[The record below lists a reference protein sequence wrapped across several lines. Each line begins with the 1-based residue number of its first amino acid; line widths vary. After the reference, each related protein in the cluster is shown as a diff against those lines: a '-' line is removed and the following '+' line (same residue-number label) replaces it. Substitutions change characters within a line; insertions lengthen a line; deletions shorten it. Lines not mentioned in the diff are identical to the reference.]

1 MKVTIPGDVNRKV
14 GQVVRLFIPQK
25 SGIQEFKDRYNLF
38 YGEKDPRF
46 LISGL
51 RHVYNYDNDSFYTVM
66 EVVKDSLG
74 QQLVQTQRG
83 FESRFEQIVT

>member
-1 MKVTIPGDVNRKV
+1 MP
-14 GQVVRLFIPQK
+14 RLI
-25 SGIQEFKDRYNLF
+25 
-38 YGEKDPRF
+38 
-46 LISGL
+46 
-51 RHVYNYDNDSFYTVM
+51 HVYNHNNDAFYTVM